1 MLNLPPNIIG
11 NSKDETNFPHK
22 LILSDIQVAR
32 LHQAFVNNS
41 SANIKLSKTQL
52 LKLEGFL
59 GRFFG
64 LLMKV
69 DIPLMKNVLTPLAKS
84 VLTLLGLR
92 ELASASEPTITD
104 NFTDNLKRRNE
115 IYHKNSYIS
124 SKTRFIDKKV
134 SVKQVTMK
142 QNKKK
147 MDFLVSY

>member
-1 MLNLPPNIIG
+1 M
-11 NSKDETNFPHK
+11 
-22 LILSDIQVAR
+22 
-32 LHQAFVNNS
+32 NNS

-104 NFTDNLKRRNE
+104 NFTDNLERRNE